1 MFENLSKYVK
11 PIFMVHCIAFA
22 TRMLWTRIIENSEKS
37 ELKNDPVK
45 QLNEK
50 KPFYE
55 KIFKMKLSGAQ
66 RCQIW
71 QQQLQKFFKDAL
83 VELYLD
89 VDGSYATHK
98 IIDDYVRECSR
109 SSQRKS

>member
-1 MFENLSKYVK
+1 MFENLSKSVK
-11 PIFMVHCIAFA
+11 PIFKVHCIAFA
-22 TRMLWTRIIENSEKS
+22 SKMLWTRIIENSEKS

-50 KPFYE
+50 KPFYQRL
-55 KIFKMKLSGAQ
+55 FKMTLSGAQ
-66 RCQIW
+66 RCEIW
-71 QQQLQKFFKDAL
+71 LQHLQKCFKEAL
-83 VELYLD
+83 VEIYLD